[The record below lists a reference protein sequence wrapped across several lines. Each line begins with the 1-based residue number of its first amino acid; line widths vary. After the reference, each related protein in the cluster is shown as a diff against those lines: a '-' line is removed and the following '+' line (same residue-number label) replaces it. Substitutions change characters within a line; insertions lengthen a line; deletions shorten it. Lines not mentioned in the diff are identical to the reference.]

1 MTNSVPTM
9 AFMCSG
15 FQFGLTALMYAA
27 ANGKC
32 DVVTELISLG
42 ADVDIQTNVSHF
54 LCLIMI
60 RDLQICKSSQFGV
73 KSLCIHLS
81 PELLV

>member
-1 MTNSVPTM
+1 
-9 AFMCSG
+9 
-15 FQFGLTALMYAA
+15 MYAA

-60 RDLQICKSSQFGV
+60 QDLQMYKSAQFDV

-81 PELLV
+81 QNCLCKLFIQLPHMPLMAYFPYGTYN